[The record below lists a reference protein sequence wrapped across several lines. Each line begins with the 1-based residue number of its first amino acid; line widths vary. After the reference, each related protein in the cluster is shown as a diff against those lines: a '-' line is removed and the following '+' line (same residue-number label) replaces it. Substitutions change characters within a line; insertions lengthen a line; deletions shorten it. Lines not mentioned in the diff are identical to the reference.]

1 MLDKTILTKLEEMI
15 SEVLRSKPS
24 AVIAVDGRCASGKTS
39 LAKAL
44 SAVLDCNV
52 VHTDDFYLQPFQRTE
67 ERLNEAGGNLDR
79 ERLLKEVIKP
89 LNEGREATYR
99 PLVCS
104 TMTFSDEVRLE
115 HKSICIIEGSYS
127 CHPELRNYYDIAV
140 FLTTDKETQ
149 KERILHRNGE
159 EKLEVFLS
167 RWIPLEDK
175 YFGAFDVEK
184 RADLVI
190 RT

>member
-1 MLDKTILTKLEEMI
+1 MLDKTVLIKLEEMI

-24 AVIAVDGRCASGKTS
+24 VIIAVDGRCASGKTS

-52 VHTDDFYLQPFQRTE
+52 VHTDEFYLQPFQRTE

-79 ERLLKEVIKP
+79 ERLFNEVIKP
-89 LNEGREATYR
+89 FNEGREVAYR

-104 TMTFSDEVRLE
+104 TMTFSDEIRLE

-127 CHPELRNYYDIAV
+127 CHYELREYYDITV

-167 RWIPLEDK
+167 RWIPLEEK
-175 YFGAFDVEK
+175 YFEAFDVEK